1 MHLAYLVF
9 IYPIQSLLSLA
20 FGLYVS
26 LTGNYGTS
34 LILLSLTVTGLT
46 APLYYLAER
55 WKLAEDEAKARMD
68 RDVSSIKKNYTGQ
81 KRFYLIRNARRIHGY
96 RTSMAIKA
104 SFGLFV
110 QIPFFLAAYE
120 FLSSFSGYRGVPF
133 LLIPDL
139 GKPDGILGGL
149 NVLPL
154 AMTTIN
160 LVSAAVYN
168 RSRPLRESV
177 PLVAMAAAFL
187 ALLYGKPAA
196 LLVYWT
202 SNNVLSLLKNLFFP
216 AKRLDGSASATFV
229 LNDVINAI
237 KPAIPAACFAAALS
251 AQAWWLIARDRS
263 YEICLAS
270 TALFAVAASIWAMIR
285 VLRSRTLP
293 LGRALHRLAPL
304 ALSWGLFAVSAWF
317 VVFARRQNAYISNP
331 NIKLLTTLLAD
342 VAAFVAASIAFPK
355 DRNAARAAVPRT
367 KATGDRLD
375 VAAFVCSA
383 VFISSYLW
391 ILSPLQFYFSS
402 PADVG
407 MSLASLFWG
416 NLARATVASALL
428 VGAGLALARKRFAAL
443 STVGVA
449 ACFCVAAFALITGSR
464 YGVLDEF
471 ALDRAAL
478 LDRPSPLMALDVPVV
493 AGAILLASW
502 LTKAKRRLVIP
513 LVCALF
519 AVMAAQVGLSA
530 AKADASSFAETTV
543 HGSDE
548 LPDVAFSV
556 NRFTKTGRNVVY
568 IIPDMLN
575 GNYVGDIVSER
586 PELADRL
593 PGFAWFPNAVSAGS
607 HTALSLPSMYG
618 GADFEPTRLAAL
630 PGSGLDKLNRAADLL
645 FGGIADLG
653 FTVSAA
659 DPMYSSAPSSI
670 PGSVVTKSSDYAA
683 YWTRRDG
690 RETGLDSAGAKR
702 PLLTLLALF
711 RSAPFSLK
719 RALYDNGSWVVFRKS
734 FQFDYIER
742 KTIRNY
748 GYLDLLPELSS
759 TTADGDSFIF
769 LHTQFTH
776 EPYGVDAEGKVVS
789 GGYPDPETKSFVDA
803 RGARLSGA
811 KFLDF
816 LARWTEWM
824 RQAGVY
830 DNTLIVVVAD
840 HGNNYRD
847 HGIKFEGGLDNPV
860 DQVFLSRARPAL
872 LVKPFRSNGP
882 FTVDE
887 RLLSNADAPAIIF
900 HALGAGADW
909 GHDPLSGKGRQET
922 RFSYLSGSWKDFL
935 GGERTQTEDYRVRGD
950 GREGKNWSRE

>member
-1 MHLAYLVF
+1 VHLAYLVF

-26 LTGNYGTS
+26 MTGNYGAS

-120 FLSSFSGYRGVPF
+120 FLSSFAGYRGVPF

-160 LVSAAVYN
+160 LISAAIYN
-168 RSRPLRESV
+168 RSRPLKESV
-177 PLVAMAAAFL
+177 PLVAMATAFL

-216 AKRLDGSASATFV
+216 AKRIDGAASASPGLAE
-229 LNDVINAI
+229 VIRLL
-237 KPAIPAACFAAALS
+237 KPALPAACFAAAVS

-263 YEICLAS
+263 YEICLVI
-270 TALFAVAASIWAMIR
+270 TALIAVMTSMWSMIR
-285 VLRSRTLP
+285 VLRSNP
-293 LGRALHRLAPL
+293 LDRSLRRLAPL
-304 ALSWGLFAVSAWF
+304 AFSWGLFAVSAWF

-342 VAAFVAASIAFPK
+342 VAGLIAASIALSGNKVAAGVSAPRPK
-355 DRNAARAAVPRT
+355 AA
-367 KATGDRLD
+367 GDHLD
-375 VAAFVCSA
+375 AAAFVCS
-383 VFISSYLW
+383 VIFVSSYLW
-391 ILSPLQFYFSS
+391 VLSPLQFYFSS

-416 NLARATVASALL
+416 NLARAAVTSALL
-428 VGAGLALARKRFAAL
+428 AGIGLVLARGRLAAL
-443 STVGVA
+443 SVVGVSV
-449 ACFCVAAFALITGSR
+449 CVCLAAFALITGGR

-478 LDRPSPLMALDVPVV
+478 LDRPSPLMMLDIPVV
-493 AGAILLASW
+493 AGAVLLASW
-502 LTKAKRRLVIP
+502 LARARRRLMVP

-519 AVMAAQVGLSA
+519 AVMAAQVGLAA
-530 AKADASSFAETTV
+530 AKADASSFAETIV
-543 HGSDE
+543 PDGED
-548 LPDVAFSV
+548 LPDDAFSV

-575 GNYVGDIVSER
+575 GNYVGDLVSER

-593 PGFAWFPNAVSAGS
+593 AGFVWFPNAVSAGS
-607 HTALSLPSMYG
+607 HTALSLPAMYG
-618 GADFEPTRLAAL
+618 GVDFEPIRLKSL
-630 PGSGLDKLNRAADLL
+630 PGTGLDKLNRAADRL
-645 FGGIADLG
+645 FGGVADLG
-653 FTVSAA
+653 FAVSAA
-659 DPMYSSAPSSI
+659 DPMYSSAPASI

-690 RETGLDSAGAKR
+690 RKTGLDSAGAKR

-759 TTADGDSFIF
+759 TTAKGDSFIF

-830 DNTLIVVVAD
+830 DNTLIIVVAD

-847 HGIKFEGGLDNPV
+847 HGITFEGSLDNPV
-860 DQVFLSRARPAL
+860 DQVFLSRVRPAF

-882 FTVDE
+882 FSADD

-900 HALGAGADW
+900 HALGAGSGW
-909 GHDPLSGKGRQET
+909 GPDPLSGNGRIET
-922 RFSYLSGSWKDFL
+922 RFSYLSGSWKEFL
-935 GGERTQTEDYRVRGD
+935 GGERAQTEDYRARGD
-950 GREGKNWSRE
+950 GRAGKNWSRE